1 VFDIDFGFLLP
12 RLFLSKHVSFLTN
25 SSSLSRPLDEV
36 EELLTCSSIIPSIP
50 VLGGRLFNSFDV
62 ALSISGTSI
71 MKVFFAFLLAL
82 AATAHDGFPPQSQG
96 VSTVN
101 SKRTPGVSISY
112 KEVCSDASMIL
123 VRSLPFQ
130 FPVGTVLARGVSG

>member
-1 VFDIDFGFLLP
+1 MFDIDLGVLLP
-12 RLFLSKHVSFLTN
+12 RLFLSRLVSFLTN

-36 EELLTCSSIIPSIP
+36 EIP
-50 VLGGRLFNSFDV
+50 VLGGRLFNSFGI
-62 ALSISGTSI
+62 ALSICGTSI

-82 AATAHDGFPPQSQG
+82 AATAHGRFPPQPQG
-96 VSTVN
+96 VTTVN
-101 SKRTPGVSISY
+101 SKITPGVSISY

-130 FPVGTVLARGVSG
+130 FSVGTVPARRVSGRTSNACLTSL

>member
-1 VFDIDFGFLLP
+1 
-12 RLFLSKHVSFLTN
+12 
-25 SSSLSRPLDEV
+25 
-36 EELLTCSSIIPSIP
+36 
-50 VLGGRLFNSFDV
+50 
-62 ALSISGTSI
+62 

-82 AATAHDGFPPQSQG
+82 AATAHGGFPPQPQG
-96 VSTVN
+96 VTTVN

-130 FPVGTVLARGVSG
+130 FSVGTVPARRVSGRTSNACLTSLQFPLGWHRLGLFLTPNKISFEITLSHALALVLATL